1 MMLVEVTTGNHPI
14 LLFDGYCNLC
24 SGSVLAI
31 IRRDPQAIFRFINL
45 QSALGLALLDQ
56 HNLSTSDIDS
66 VVLIHNKSYSIKS
79 DAVLDVFH
87 LLGGIYRSLAIFKY
101 LPISFRNWIYDWI
114 AGNRYTWFGKKDVCM
129 IPTPGL
135 KERFLS

>member
-1 MMLVEVTTGNHPI
+1 MLVEVPTLDHPT
-14 LLFDGYCNLC
+14 LLFDCYCNLC

-45 QSALGLALLDQ
+45 QSDLGQALLDQ
-56 HNLSTSDIDS
+56 HKLNRDDIDS
-66 VVLIHNKSYSIKS
+66 VVLLHNKSCSIKS

-87 LLGGIYRSLAIFKY
+87 LLGGFYRPLAIFKY
-101 LPISFRNWIYDWI
+101 LPVSFRNGIYDWI

-129 IPTPGL
+129 IPTPEL
-135 KERFLS
+135 KERFLP